1 MPPKKRSTSANLA
14 EEDSGSPEQEDP
26 DDPPGS
32 QSRAITPE
40 KASGQETEENRISRS
55 PSRSEIAQE
64 GAPNLG
70 HSLQRLVQGKTFQ
83 RLPRQTKVDL
93 ILDLIGQSDEKLLET
108 EAQTLHV
115 PKERSGIKAPPI
127 GGNPRRATAADIPP
141 RPRMVAPHLL
151 EEVDARAD
159 ADRFDQAQRMAG
171 EIPSLYNLTPKQESV
186 RSSLD
191 LEGIRHPGAL

>member
-1 MPPKKRSTSANLA
+1 
-14 EEDSGSPEQEDP
+14 
-26 DDPPGS
+26 
-32 QSRAITPE
+32 
-40 KASGQETEENRISRS
+40 
-55 PSRSEIAQE
+55 
-64 GAPNLG
+64 
-70 HSLQRLVQGKTFQ
+70 LVQGKTFQ

-108 EAQTLHV
+108 EEQTVHV

-127 GGNPRRATAADIPP
+127 GGNPRRAMAADIPS

-159 ADRFDQAQRMAG
+159 ADRFDRARRMAG
-171 EIPSLYNLTPKQESV
+171 EIPSLYNPTPKQESV

-191 LEGIRHPGAL
+191 LEGIRHPGALVREDTIKKIEALCNGADSSVHSITLLRGKPGQR